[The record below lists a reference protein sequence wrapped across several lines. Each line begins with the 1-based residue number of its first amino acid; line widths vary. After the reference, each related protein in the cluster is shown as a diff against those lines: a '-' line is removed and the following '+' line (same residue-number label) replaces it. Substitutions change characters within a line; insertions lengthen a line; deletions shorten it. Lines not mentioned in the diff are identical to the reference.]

1 MTASSPEQYDMDV
14 LDKGRTVHDF
24 INNKIKELADCNKP
38 FHVANLDIVWKK
50 HLCWVNN
57 LPRVKPFYSVKCN
70 NTPAVLRMLS
80 ALGTGFDCAS
90 QAEIQ
95 LALSLGVAPDRV
107 IYAHTY
113 KPESHIKYACAR
125 GVQLMTFDS
134 QEELSKIARFHV
146 SAKLV
151 LRIAVDDSKALLRLS
166 SKFGAK
172 LARVGQLLQR
182 AGDLGLEVVG
192 VSFHVG
198 SNCTDALAF
207 RTAIADARRV
217 FDIAASAIINLAL
230 DEFFPLDCGV
240 QVIAEPGRY
249 YVESAF
255 TLAVEVIAKRV
266 VMEEAAEHNSNKLQS
281 NLESMLSLLSLRS
294 KNSHC
299 LVVLV
304 MMSVWRVQAVSSS
317 PVIRLR
323 TVMSLANLMMVL
335 QLWVA
340 MQQGVQ
346 EGAEHAALRDTDVEN
361 NEADNNDRVMMYYIN
376 DGVYGSMSFLI
387 SEPGQHEV
395 SPYRHRKVESSLQRI
410 QSVIWGPTCCSLDKV
425 TDNCYLPELQ
435 VGDWLLI
442 DHVGAYSVSLSTN
455 FNGFE
460 KAHIYSVLTPEA
472 WRVLSAS
479 HTGHHSYD

>member
-14 LDKGRTVHDF
+14 LDNGRTVHDF

-38 FHVANLDIVWKK
+38 FHVANLDIVWNK

-95 LALSLGVAPDRV
+95 LALSLGIAPDRV

-166 SKFGAK
+166 SKFGVK

-182 AGDLGLEVVG
+182 AGDLGLEVIG

-217 FDIAASAIINLAL
+217 FDIASLLGFQMNLL
-230 DEFFPLDCGV
+230 NIGGGFPGREDFHMKFEE
-240 QVIAEPGRY
+240 VIAEPGRY

-266 VMEEAAEHNSNKLQS
+266 VMEEAAEHNSN
-281 NLESMLSLLSLRS
+281 
-294 KNSHC
+294 
-299 LVVLV
+299 V
-304 MMSVWRVQAVSSS
+304 
-317 PVIRLR
+317 
-323 TVMSLANLMMVL
+323 
-335 QLWVA
+335 
-340 MQQGVQ
+340 
-346 EGAEHAALRDTDVEN
+346 
-361 NEADNNDRVMMYYIN
+361 
-376 DGVYGSMSFLI
+376 
-387 SEPGQHEV
+387 
-395 SPYRHRKVESSLQRI
+395 
-410 QSVIWGPTCCSLDKV
+410 
-425 TDNCYLPELQ
+425 
-435 VGDWLLI
+435 
-442 DHVGAYSVSLSTN
+442 
-455 FNGFE
+455 
-460 KAHIYSVLTPEA
+460 
-472 WRVLSAS
+472 
-479 HTGHHSYD
+479 